1 MGFFQTEKPRWDV
14 MRHGRAIVSLAMCG
28 ALALTL
34 GACGS
39 GNASSRDDSSS
50 SASAATESQASKAL
64 LEGGDLSSY
73 EKRMGEHDFSKSMT
87 SNITA
92 FTYDEPAGWEKETT
106 DRFVLYK
113 KTDGKDV
120 LAIIVVAQDDED
132 HAKDK
137 PDMNRLE
144 GNAYSSCCAV
154 FLDSDSSGCNVEE
167 SDKKY
172 GFAGVPTSPS
182 KNTCYIDGCGV
193 REEDYAVT
201 GNPSFGEFKGS
212 MLAVGAGDAKLS
224 AGLLS
229 CDSAYEECRKD
240 FLALAGSVHLSESQR
255 GKVKALLG
263 EDPIIGNT
271 FSGESIYEILEKPR
285 GSSGDVGTSD
295 EGGRPYGTGTYGDGM
310 YKVGTDI
317 PAGEYKLTASSGT
330 LGYWEVTNSSTA
342 NADIVGND
350 NFSGS
355 TYVTVSDGQYLKLER
370 CVAEPA

>member
-1 MGFFQTEKPRWDV
+1 

-28 ALALTL
+28 ALTLTL

-50 SASAATESQASKAL
+50 SASASAATESQASKVL

-73 EKRMGEHDFSKSMT
+73 EKRMDENGFSKSMT
-87 SNITA
+87 SNVTA

-106 DRFVLYK
+106 DRFVFYK

-120 LAIIVVAQDDED
+120 LAIIVVAQDGKD

-137 PDMNRLE
+137 SDMNRLM
-144 GNAYSSCCAV
+144 GNAYSSCCSV

-172 GFAGVPTSPS
+172 GYAGVPTSSP
-182 KNTCYIDGCGV
+182 KDTCYIDGCEV

-212 MLAVGAGDAKLS
+212 MLAVGAADAKLS

-240 FLALAGSVHLSESQR
+240 FLALAGSVHLSEDQR

-263 EDPIIGNT
+263 KDPIIGNT
-271 FSGESIYEILEKPR
+271 FSGENIYEIREKAR
-285 GSSGDVGTSD
+285 GSSSDGGTSG
-295 EGGRPYGTGTYGDGM
+295 EGGRSYGAGTYGDGM
-310 YKVGTDI
+310 YRVGTDI

-342 NADIVGND
+342 DADIVGND

-355 TYVTVSDGQYLKLER
+355 TYVTVSNGQYLKLER
-370 CVAEPA
+370 CVAKPA